1 MDTKS
6 KTESIF
12 SKKRFFLSLLIL
24 MSFNLAAQRG
34 TISGTVMDEVEKQKL
49 VYVSAFLF
57 DAKDSSFVKAELTDG
72 SGYFKFD
79 LLYDGQY
86 YVQLFYSMYEKWYS
100 DTLTLNSRQ
109 RNHDLGVIYIKPQTN
124 LLEGY
129 EIVYMKPLYEE
140 KPGKLIMNVESHPTA
155 AGDNLFELLRKTP
168 SVTIDNDDNILVN
181 GKKGVN
187 LLINNRPSQL
197 SGEELINYLKM
208 TPADMVDK
216 IEIINSPSAKY
227 DADGSAGMINIQ
239 IKRDDRLGFNGS
251 VRNSVSVSKN
261 LYSSHGVSLNFRA
274 GKWIISTNYNFG
286 LRQYKNGSRSK
297 TGYIDAEGN
306 KISIAQNDL
315 EEEFWNSIS
324 KGNSHYYSL
333 YTEYQMN
340 RKNSFGIQY
349 YGGFNKGYSESANYT
364 RFYVNESVDSS
375 MSKVSEGLSIGLR
388 NFLSLFYR
396 HDFDTTQ
403 SHYLELNFDYSQ
415 NSSEGEYLTLF
426 DYYYWD
432 FDDPYSHFSRKSY
445 RYPNLSNSY
454 VLEAYYERNEE
465 EYNFEAGIKNSLNQN
480 DSKRMNYIN
489 DDLIESMTDHF
500 IYFENITA
508 GYFSISTQLDELTHF
523 RAGIRGELSY
533 IGGKQVTTS
542 LYHNNFYFDLF
553 PTAQFNFTLPKKNRV
568 NISYHSRIS
577 RPRYP
582 DLNPFVDVS
591 EQLNIS
597 TGNPYLKPE
606 YSHNFSLGYSW
617 NYMLF
622 FSVGYYYTMNAIN
635 YARDLDSRTGITTRY
650 PQNIGKREGI
660 NGNVSFNI
668 PLRKWWN
675 LNLYTYSSYG
685 RSVFTYQN
693 KIETRNVYHMGL
705 FFSQNFTFLKNYT
718 FEMSGYYSLPSQGE
732 WGKSKSAFTLNA
744 GLRARL
750 LDKKLTIGISV
761 GNILNNGSYSWN
773 YQYPDQSTSEGFSIW
788 NTRSYS
794 LRISYNFGKHFEIR
808 NKKLRSGSDGDSGQ
822 PAPPSI

>member
-1 MDTKS
+1 MDTN

-12 SKKRFFLSLLIL
+12 SKKRLFLSLFILI
-24 MSFNLAAQRG
+24 SINLAAQRG
-34 TISGTVMDEVEKQKL
+34 SISGTVMDEAEKQKL

-72 SGYFKFD
+72 TGFFKFD

-86 YVQLFYSMYEKWYS
+86 YVQLFYSMYENWYS
-100 DTLTLNSRQ
+100 ETLTLNSQQ
-109 RNHDLGVIYIKPQTN
+109 RNYDLGVIYIKQKTN
-124 LLEGY
+124 LLGGVEV
-129 EIVYMKPLYEE
+129 VYMKPLYEDQ
-140 KPGKLIMNVESHPTA
+140 PGKLIMNVESHPTA

-168 SVTIDNDDNILVN
+168 SVTIDNDENILVN
-181 GKKGVN
+181 GKSGVN
-187 LLINNRPSQL
+187 LLINNRPSKL
-197 SGEELINYLKM
+197 SGEELINYLKT

-251 VRNSVSVSKN
+251 VRSSASISKN
-261 LYSSHGVSLNFRA
+261 FYSNSGVSLNFRA
-274 GKWIISTNYNFG
+274 GKWIVSTNYNFG
-286 LRQYKNGSRSK
+286 LRQYKSGSRTK

-306 KISIAQNDL
+306 RISIAQNDL
-315 EEEFWNSIS
+315 EEEFWSSIS
-324 KGNSHYYSL
+324 KGNSHHYSL

-349 YGGFNKGYSESANYT
+349 YGGFNKGSSESANYT
-364 RFYVNESVDSS
+364 RFYVNESIDSS
-375 MSKVSEGLSIGLR
+375 MSRVREGLNNSQR
-388 NFLSLFYR
+388 NYLSLFYR
-396 HDFDTTQ
+396 HDFDTAQ

-415 NSSEGEYLTLF
+415 SNSKSENLNLF

-432 FDDPYSHFSRKSY
+432 FNDHYSHFSRKSY
-445 RYPNLSNSY
+445 RYPQLSNSY
-454 VLEAYYERNEE
+454 TLEAYYERNEG
-465 EYNFEAGIKNSLNQN
+465 EYNFEAGIKNSLDQN
-480 DSKRMNYIN
+480 DTKSMNYIE
-489 DDLIESMTDHF
+489 DCLIENMTDHY

-508 GYFSISTQLDELTHF
+508 GYFSISTQLDKMTHF

-533 IGGKQVTTS
+533 IGGEQVTAS
-542 LYHNNFYFDLF
+542 LRNSSLYFDLF

-577 RPRYP
+577 RPWYD
-582 DLNPFVDVS
+582 DLNPFVDIS
-591 EQLNIS
+591 EQLSIS

-606 YSHNFSLGYSW
+606 YSQNFSLGYSW

-622 FSVGYYYTMNAIN
+622 FNVGYYYTINAIN
-635 YARDLDSRTGITTRY
+635 YARDLDPQTGITTRY
-650 PQNIGKREGI
+650 PQNIGKRQGV
-660 NGNVSFNI
+660 NGNISFNI

-685 RSVFTYQN
+685 KSVFTYQN
-693 KIETRNVYHMGL
+693 KIETRNVYHQGL
-705 FFSQNFTFLKNYT
+705 FFSQNFTVLKNYT
-718 FEMSGYYSLPSQGE
+718 LEMSGYYSLPSQGE
-732 WGKSKSAFTLNA
+732 WGKSKGTLSLNA

-750 LDKKLTIGISV
+750 LNKKLTIGFSV

-773 YQYPDQSTSEGFSIW
+773 YQYPDHSTSEGFSIW

-794 LRISYNFGKHFEIR
+794 LRISYNFGKYFEIK
-808 NKKLRSGSDGDSGQ
+808 NKRLKSGSDGGTGQ
-822 PAPPSI
+822 PSPPSI